1 MVVDGVLII
10 DACQGVLVVVCD
22 REEEGAARGAIGAVA
37 VAEPRRTSVPA
48 NHFAVVQTHN
58 SDGGTFVVTVGV
70 KRA

>member
-10 DACQGVLVVVCD
+10 AACQGVLVVVCD
-22 REEEGAARGAIGAVA
+22 REEEGAARVAISTAA
-37 VAEPRRTSVPA
+37 DPRHIAVPA
-48 NHFAVVQTHN
+48 NDPSVVQAYD